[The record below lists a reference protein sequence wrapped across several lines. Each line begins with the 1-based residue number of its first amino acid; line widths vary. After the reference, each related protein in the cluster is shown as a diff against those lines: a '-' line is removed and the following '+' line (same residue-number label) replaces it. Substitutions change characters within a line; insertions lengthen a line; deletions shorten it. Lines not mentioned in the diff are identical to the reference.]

1 MNAPAILVDRASG
14 ETYATPEEIADRF
27 EALVITGELAR
38 MAKDDPV
45 QYAERVAEAD
55 RQVKAMIDQ
64 AAKLEAAALRMDQL
78 GHALAAQVRAARG

>member
-38 MAKDDPV
+38 MAKDDPA
-45 QYAERVAEAD
+45 QFQELTAAAAKHAEQMLREACKLSAAATRIGRLD
-55 RQVKAMIDQ
+55 QALGEQVKA
-64 AAKLEAAALRMDQL
+64 
-78 GHALAAQVRAARG
+78 ARG